1 MKAKLVP
8 IGNSKG
14 IRIPKTVLD
23 QCRFSKEVELEVRGN
38 SLLVKP
44 LKATREGWA
53 KAFEQMHVN
62 GDDHLSVT
70 DSSTSSW
77 DSKQWTRVRAIAL

>member
-23 QCRFSKEVELEVRGN
+23 QCHFSTEVELEVRGN
-38 SLLVKP
+38 SLVLKP
-44 LKATREGWA
+44 SKATREGWA
-53 KAFEQMHVN
+53 KAFEQMHAN
-62 GDDHLSVT
+62 GDDQLLDT
-70 DSSTSSW
+70 DASMSSW
-77 DSKQWTRVRAIAL
+77 DNKQWEW